1 MASRLAFLPR
11 TLRSLQRSL
20 SSAPTVAGAVR
31 SSCLLSSPTP
41 SSLLRTNPVACIVTS
56 RRFLQNETSPPKA
69 ATQAFED
76 GEWTTIFR
84 YPHIRLIQL
93 LCRFKIYQCVATLV
107 VAPPL
112 LFSEYLHWMPSYANA
127 MLLSVTMSATIVL
140 FLTGYLSERVVG
152 MMYVNKDCTKLR
164 VARMNFWGRRQ
175 DHVYDVSDIAHLSD
189 TGQIRSS
196 WYIQLHRYSAPND
209 PFFVSLKHG
218 GIVDKE
224 LFTKVFGRE
233 VA

>member
-1 MASRLAFLPR
+1 M
-11 TLRSLQRSL
+11 Q
-20 SSAPTVAGAVR
+20 G
-31 SSCLLSSPTP
+31 
-41 SSLLRTNPVACIVTS
+41 
-56 RRFLQNETSPPKA
+56 ETSPPKA
-69 ATQAFED
+69 ETQHFED
-76 GEWTTIFR
+76 GEWTTIFC

-175 DHVYDVSDIAHLSD
+175 DHVYDVKDIAHLSD

-218 GIVDKE
+218 GIVDDE
-224 LFTKVFGRE
+224 LFAKVFGRE